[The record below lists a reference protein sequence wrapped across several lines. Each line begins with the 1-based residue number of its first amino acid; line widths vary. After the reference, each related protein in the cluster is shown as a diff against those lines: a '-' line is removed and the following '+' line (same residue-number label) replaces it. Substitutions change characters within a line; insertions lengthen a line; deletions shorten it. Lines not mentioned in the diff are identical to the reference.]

1 MLTHQDEYIRG
12 WAIQLL
18 MDMGTPSEEILA
30 QFAEMAASDRSALV
44 RLHLASALQKIDPEQ
59 RWEILAGLTRH
70 EEDADDH
77 NLPLMVWYAAEPMAE
92 LDPERAMELALD
104 SSLPNMVGYTT
115 RRIARTGTERRSE
128 ERRGGKKSK

>member
-18 MDMGTPSEEILA
+18 MDMVTPSEEILA

-70 EEDADDH
+70 EEDAGDH
-77 NLPLMVWYAAEPMAE
+77 NLPLTVWEAAGPMAG
-92 LDPERAMELALD
+92 LGPGCARGRA
-104 SSLPNMVGYTT
+104 
-115 RRIARTGTERRSE
+115 
-128 ERRGGKKSK
+128 RGS